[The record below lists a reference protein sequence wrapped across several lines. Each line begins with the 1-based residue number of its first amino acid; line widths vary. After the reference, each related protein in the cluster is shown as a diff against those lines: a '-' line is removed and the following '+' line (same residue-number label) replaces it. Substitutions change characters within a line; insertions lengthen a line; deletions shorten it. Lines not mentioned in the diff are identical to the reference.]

1 MLLHRLWT
9 AKPDTMPL
17 LSPRSF
23 LYLSFCGGKH
33 REMRLSLKIQTMG
46 LITPR
51 PQGIEF
57 SWERKR
63 KKLRGSIKILSP
75 KQQRKKG
82 IGMTWKGRD
91 AGGKRRSYS
100 VLGERQKVAAGLRH
114 QLGLCGEEGK
124 HCGVIQQHLQTSPTG
139 NWSKF
144 LKQWG
149 Q

>member
-1 MLLHRLWT
+1 
-9 AKPDTMPL
+9 MPF

-33 REMRLSLKIQTMG
+33 REMRLSLKIHTIG
-46 LITPR
+46 LIMSR
-51 PQGIEF
+51 PKGVEF

-63 KKLRGSIKILSP
+63 KKLRGSIEILSP
-75 KQQRKKG
+75 KQQRKKRFCL
-82 IGMTWKGRD
+82 TWKGRN
-91 AGGKRRSYS
+91 AGGKRRSHS
-100 VLGERQKVAAGLRH
+100 ALVERQKVAAGLRH

-124 HCGVIQQHLQTSPTG
+124 HCGVIQRHLQTSPTG